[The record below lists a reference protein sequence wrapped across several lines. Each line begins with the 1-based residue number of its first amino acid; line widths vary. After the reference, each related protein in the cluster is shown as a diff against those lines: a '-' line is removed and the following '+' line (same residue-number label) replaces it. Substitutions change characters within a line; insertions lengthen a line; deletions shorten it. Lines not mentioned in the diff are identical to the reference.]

1 LHRCQ
6 HLRRCSLDAGI
17 QGDLADHNIPRVGVH
32 QRDWTTRLPQRDFST
47 QAQSTLNDF
56 EQDLRDGFVQ
66 LKPLT
71 DQAFA
76 RARQV
81 SQQTTPQPGTRAA
94 DLLHVAAALEL
105 GAATFLSFD
114 LQQRKLA
121 QAMKLKLNRVPY

>member
-1 LHRCQ
+1 MQGFKGTVLITPFGELEFINAIG
-6 HLRRCSLDAGI
+6 LRVFRKEISSI
-17 QGDLADHNIPRVGVH
+17 QAR
-32 QRDWTTRLPQRDFST
+32 
-47 QAQSTLNDF
+47 STLDDF
-56 EQDLRDGFVQ
+56 EQDLREGFIQ

-81 SQQTTPQPGTRAA
+81 SQQTTPHLGTRAA
-94 DLLHVAAALEL
+94 DLLHVAAALEM

-121 QAMKLKLNRVPY
+121 QSLKLKLNRLP